1 MIAHLVLQGNRLE
14 ALGNILQQAK
24 GSCDILNSGQ
34 APPSS
39 PKKKVCYAAFRIF
52 SRVHVVYTVFLHV
65 LYGYHCALY
74 NCVNPLSYRCVLH
87 SKHLF
92 NDVSVLHTRAP
103 STCPYKQRLKTAVI
117 FRVFF
122 DRHHVLTATFF
133 SSVKVCLQTKGG
145 HVEDS
150 KHLVIVVFSFFN
162 AQ

>member
-39 PKKKVCYAAFRIF
+39 PKKKVCYAAFRVF

-74 NCVNPLSYRCVLH
+74 NCVNPLSYRCVLR

-117 FRVFF
+117 SVFFF

-133 SSVKVCLQTKGG
+133 PR
-145 HVEDS
+145 
-150 KHLVIVVFSFFN
+150 
-162 AQ
+162 